1 VVVTG
6 FLSPKTATDLGDTF
20 YVPFKEKNTEWLNQY
35 EFSYNNVNQDGIMKI
50 FG

>member
-1 VVVTG
+1 M
-6 FLSPKTATDLGDTF
+6 FLSKKDEVKYKKTFTF
-20 YVPFKEKNTEWLNQY
+20 KSMYSENTEWLKEY